1 VQAATREED
10 GSATGGNRPT
20 PGAATRAPGCCS
32 LSNLAALPAPGG
44 RLCGRADAKF
54 LAPMMLGS
62 DLVLTS
68 FSLVFVPDMSK
79 SSRPRLLRKLVR
91 TRWLSPVLLFVVWEL
106 GSRTGLIPER
116 TLAAPS
122 AVLATLSSMI
132 LSGELP
138 SNLVVSFGRVGVGLG
153 VGVTL
158 GIALALLAGLSA
170 PGEAAIDSP
179 LQMLRTLPTLA
190 LSPLFIV
197 WFGIGE
203 TPKVAL
209 IAFGALFP
217 VYLNLYNGIR
227 GVDVRLVD
235 AARSFGLG
243 RGALIAHVI
252 LPGALPSL
260 LVGLRYS
267 LSVAV
272 LILVVAE
279 QINATSG
286 LGYLINNARDFMRT
300 DVIVVCLIVYAA
312 LGLGADF
319 LVRSLEAR
327 ALAWRPRLVGG

>member
-1 VQAATREED
+1 M
-10 GSATGGNRPT
+10 ST
-20 PGAATRAPGCCS
+20 PSRSPWYARFTRA
-32 LSNLAALPAPGG
+32 
-44 RLCGRADAKF
+44 
-54 LAPMMLGS
+54 
-62 DLVLTS
+62 
-68 FSLVFVPDMSK
+68 
-79 SSRPRLLRKLVR
+79 
-91 TRWLSPVLLFVVWEL
+91 RWLSPLVVLALWEL
-106 GSRTGLIPER
+106 VARTGVIPAR

-122 AVLATLSSMI
+122 SVAATLVAM
-132 LSGELP
+132 LASGELP
-138 SNLVVSFGRVGVGLG
+138 SNLLVSFGRVGLGLG
-153 VGVTL
+153 IGVSL
-158 GIALALLAGLSA
+158 GIALALVAGLSR
-170 PGEAAIDSP
+170 PGEAAVDSP

-209 IAFGALFP
+209 IAFGSLFP

-235 AARSFGLG
+235 AARSFGL
-243 RGALIAHVI
+243 RGAALIRHVI

-272 LILVVAE
+272 LVLVVAE

-312 LGLGADF
+312 LGLAADL
-319 LVRSLEAR
+319 LVRTLEAR
-327 ALAWRPRLVGG
+327 ALAWRPKLVAE